1 VHAVL
6 HAIVKAQIALADE
19 TPARRTAVGASTN
32 ESRGLQEK
40 EKVAMNSR
48 FRRTLFLVSLVWT
61 GLGVVAPLLAGPLED
76 ADAAIGRDDFEAAIR
91 ILQPLAE
98 QDQPQAQTK
107 LGEALF
113 ERGEDRRLQSLSERR
128 QPESDYPDY
137 VEAAKWYRKAAE
149 QGSGRA
155 QAELGIMYD
164 KGQGVMQNDN
174 EAVQWYRKA
183 ADQGDIFGQYL
194 LGNAYEYGTAVL
206 KDTGEAVK
214 WYRKAADGGNGFAQ
228 FTLGKMY
235 EVGRGVP
242 QDYVTA
248 YMWYDLAIASLTVT
262 KSSYRAN
269 ITAHDRDELTRKM
282 TPDQIAL
289 AQKLAHEWRPK

>member
-1 VHAVL
+1 
-6 HAIVKAQIALADE
+6 
-19 TPARRTAVGASTN
+19 
-32 ESRGLQEK
+32 
-40 EKVAMNSR
+40 
-48 FRRTLFLVSLVWT
+48 
-61 GLGVVAPLLAGPLED
+61 
-76 ADAAIGRDDFEAAIR
+76 
-91 ILQPLAE
+91 
-98 QDQPQAQTK
+98 
-107 LGEALF
+107 
-113 ERGEDRRLQSLSERR
+113 
-128 QPESDYPDY
+128 
-137 VEAAKWYRKAAE
+137 
-149 QGSGRA
+149 
-155 QAELGIMYD
+155 MYD
-164 KGQGVMQNDN
+164 KGQGVIQNDN

-206 KDTGEAVK
+206 KDTGEAVR

-242 QDYVTA
+242 QDYVMA

-269 ITAHDRDELTRKM
+269 LTAHDRDELARKM

-289 AQKLAHEWRPK
+289 AQKLAHEWGPK